1 MALLTPEITAWIGRT
16 EDPVTVEVSRR
27 DIIKYAIA
35 TEQRRD
41 AYVRGDEAPPMF
53 TSSLFRPLVPME
65 ALGPDGLPPVA
76 GLPALPLKRR
86 MAGGVQMKVHCA
98 AVPGDVLTGV
108 RTLSDIYEKQ
118 GRQGPL
124 IFLVQTLRITN
135 AAGDPVLDEIQTRI
149 AR

>member
-65 ALGPDGLPPVA
+65 ELGPDGLPPVA
-76 GLPALPLKRR
+76 GLPELPLKRR